1 MTRSLRIA
9 IAEDE
14 PLALQDLQECV
25 TELGH
30 EVVAAVT
37 SGRDLVAQCREFK
50 PDLVISDIKM
60 PDMDGLAAARAIRA
74 EQAIPFVIVSALHDP
89 QFVEK
94 AEEEQVMAYLV
105 KPLQNGSL
113 QTSIGIAMRRFRE
126 FQALQNQTETLQQA
140 LAERK
145 LLERAKGI
153 LMKRAEL
160 SEEDA
165 FLRLQKLSRTKNTRM
180 VDIAKTIIDAEEAFL
195 G

>member
-1 MTRSLRIA
+1 M
-9 IAEDE
+9 
-14 PLALQDLQECV
+14 
-25 TELGH
+25 
-30 EVVAAVT
+30 
-37 SGRDLVAQCREFK
+37 
-50 PDLVISDIKM
+50 
-60 PDMDGLAAARAIRA
+60 
-74 EQAIPFVIVSALHDP
+74 AIPFVIVSAFHDP

-126 FQALQNQTETLQQA
+126 FQALQTQTETLEQA

-165 FLRLQKLSRTKNTRM
+165 FLRLQKLSRTKNKKM
-180 VDIAKTIIDAEEAFL
+180 VEIAKTIIDAEEAFL